1 MLCYLVVKGEP
12 WAVTAKGR
20 VGDRVMVAR
29 ARAWDNAT
37 GKYSLVGAVAGYL
50 STARRFEKMETTDD
64 MLPLAEEISPGQF
77 YVPPS
82 VSSQLDDDDEP
93 SYDGGYRSPRPME
106 RSWNRWNR

>member
-1 MLCYLVVKGEP
+1 MIRYLVVKGEP
-12 WAVTAKGR
+12 WAVTAKGCA
-20 VGDRVMVAR
+20 GDRVMVAR
-29 ARAWDNAT
+29 ARALDSAT

-50 STARRFEKMETTDD
+50 STARRFAKMETTDD
-64 MLPLAEEISPGQF
+64 MLPLAEEISLGQF

-82 VSSQLDDDDEP
+82 VSSQIDDDDEP